1 MPELLISEVAQ
12 QIGLKASAIR
22 YYERI
27 GILPPARRTSGQRRY
42 DSTVLY
48 RLAVVQRARQ
58 MGFSLD
64 EIRRLFFGFRK
75 NVTASDR
82 WRKLSERKLA
92 DLESLATQIKE
103 MQRLLESMMEH
114 CHCDALDQCGKG
126 IFQKRCAGELQAAP
140 SRRRGLSPSRV

>member
-1 MPELLISEVAQ
+1 MPELLISEVAR

-42 DSTVLY
+42 DATVLY

-82 WRKLSERKLA
+82 WMKLSARKLA

-103 MQRLLESMMEH
+103 MQRLLKGMMDH

-126 IFQKRCAGELQAAP
+126 IFQKQCAGELQQPP
-140 SRRRGLSPSRV
+140 SRRPGLSRSRV